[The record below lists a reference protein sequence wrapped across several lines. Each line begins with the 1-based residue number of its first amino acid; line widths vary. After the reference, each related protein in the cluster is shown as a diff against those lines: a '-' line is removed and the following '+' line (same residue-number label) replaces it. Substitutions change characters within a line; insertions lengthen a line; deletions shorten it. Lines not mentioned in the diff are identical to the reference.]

1 VLDVGGLIGNE
12 ESKDQIVDCGCAP
25 HDAPDECKSLGGGNG
40 GNGGGNSGGNGGSQC
55 C

>member
-25 HDAPDECKSLGGGNG
+25 HDAPDECKSLGGGG